1 MTGGDPPTE
10 EEKEK
15 ELNNI
20 RDEMCKLL
28 ITLDVSIDTPS
39 VDSEEDSKE
48 MNVEIKSTGSEEKG
62 DSEEMDVEKEEE
74 ESNNE
79 FLYDNDECLK
89 IAEFKKYL
97 DDMEPKTRVKRK
109 VGEIG
114 QKGEETV
121 VEGEHETT
129 LGGGKTNYEK
139 VVGSIDFNE
148 IAGKR
153 IFNAYQ
159 GPILDDIDNDNTNE
173 KIRGEIDSFLKFYN
187 RETKLDDIYKTIRIL
202 IIKDIVFNNIYKN
215 EMIYDEDPEKNSDP
229 IEFVNEK
236 LKTFMGTINYN
247 KSANVHGEYD
257 AAKLKPEDD
266 IVLGATSDEIYGM
279 MLDEFTTWS
288 DINNGK
294 HKYVDVANIKGEDNA
309 KWASLGYI
317 NKIEK
322 HFSTTDKRKIYEDI
336 TKQNEDITTSEANFF
351 NDLVTLNDSYEQTN
365 FVKGDN
371 VELNNIQIAEL
382 IEKWKSYQQAYN
394 TIKRE
399 IDLGEGNI
407 ESIIKLLDAGLTMRN
422 DYSLF
427 FRNPTMTNSTNK
439 GRRKFIWSEII
450 GFTNLSVEYINKKGG
465 GRKTRKSKNKS
476 TRNGRR
482 RSRARK
488 YNCTKRRHK
497 NTKTRKRN
505 VKNNNLEI

>member
-1 MTGGDPPTE
+1 MD
-10 EEKEK
+10 
-15 ELNNI
+15 
-20 RDEMCKLL
+20 
-28 ITLDVSIDTPS
+28 
-39 VDSEEDSKE
+39 
-48 MNVEIKSTGSEEKG
+48 VEIESTGSEEEG
-62 DSEEMDVEKEEE
+62 DKKKEEE

-229 IEFVNEK
+229 IEFVNTN
-236 LKTFMGTINYN
+236 LRATYN
-247 KSANVHGEYD
+247 VSNWNAAPARKKEFD
-257 AAKLKPEDD
+257 ADKLKPEDD
-266 IVLGATSDEIYGM
+266 IVLGTTSNKIDEM
-279 MLDEFTTWS
+279 MLKIFTDLKKNIFNEKYKYLDTVMD
-288 DINNGK
+288 DIVWDDKKNLIRKLEIGATDYEDK
-294 HKYVDVANIKGEDNA
+294 HVFKTADNIK
-309 KWASLGYI
+309 
-317 NKIEK
+317 
-322 HFSTTDKRKIYEDI
+322 HFFI
-336 TKQNEDITTSEANFF
+336 
-351 NDLVTLNDSYEQTN
+351 DLVNLNKKYEQTN
-365 FVKGDN
+365 FVGVKKVDEIKN
-371 VELNNIQIAEL
+371 QNLLDDHPSSKQIKELVD
-382 IEKWKSYQQAYN
+382 KWKLYDEAYD
-394 TIKRE
+394 TIQNLP
-399 IDLGEGNI
+399 IDKNI
-407 ESIIKLLDAGLTMRN
+407 ENIKKLLDAGLTMRN
-422 DYSLF
+422 DYSVF
-427 FRNPTMTNSTNK
+427 FRNPIKPGNRGSN
-439 GRRKFIWSEII
+439 IWDDIFLI
-450 GFTNLSVEYINKKGG
+450 LMDAKYNVKDYFKGG